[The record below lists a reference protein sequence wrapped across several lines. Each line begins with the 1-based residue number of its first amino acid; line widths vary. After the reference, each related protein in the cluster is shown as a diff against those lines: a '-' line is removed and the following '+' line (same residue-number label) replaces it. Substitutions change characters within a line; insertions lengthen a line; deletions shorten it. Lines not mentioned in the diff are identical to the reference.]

1 MSKSK
6 MHKYE
11 LATHKTTEVRA
22 VNAITNDT
30 VSDWLNKVREAG
42 KFVNGDGVNSSIE
55 RQAKVLMELIEQI
68 KAGKVDRDVITEL
81 TKRQNLTASL
91 VLAQHEILHKESRS
105 VFGKRNPR

>member
-30 VSDWLNKVREAG
+30 VTVWLNKVREAG
-42 KFVNGDGVNSSIE
+42 KYVDGDGVNASIV
-55 RQAKVLMELIEQI
+55 RQAKVLMDLIEQI
-68 KAGKVDRDVITEL
+68 KAGKVDRDVISEL
-81 TKRQNLTASL
+81 AKKQSITASL
-91 VLAQHEILHKESRS
+91 VIAQHRLENR
-105 VFGKRNPR
+105 R